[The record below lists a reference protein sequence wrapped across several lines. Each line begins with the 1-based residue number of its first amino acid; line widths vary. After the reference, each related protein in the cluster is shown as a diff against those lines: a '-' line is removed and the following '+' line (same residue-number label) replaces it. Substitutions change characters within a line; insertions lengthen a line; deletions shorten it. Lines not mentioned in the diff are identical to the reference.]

1 MNYSTPS
8 GSLLAE
14 PPGLSNPGGTGMGAT
29 PPRVRLLCVEDNP
42 DDVELC
48 ELALRRVAPDRLW
61 ELERVE
67 DAEGMAR
74 ALARPFDLVL
84 CDYHLP
90 RFSPQAALALLQQW
104 PRRLPLV
111 VVTRAIGEQA
121 AVEILRLGA
130 RDYVTKDRLATLPQV
145 IDRVLHEEAEEAERA
160 RLAAELAA
168 SLDRTRALSA
178 RLLMARERE
187 RHQVA
192 RELDDEVSQTL
203 AGMLMHLHAA
213 RATQQPETADR
224 LTDHAIAMAQS
235 AIEQV
240 KTLAFALHPPQL
252 SLLGIASAI
261 ESTLQRSAEPLG
273 LEWSFRHRG
282 DPPAQGGDTATL
294 ALRVVHAAVD
304 NAGRHGR
311 ARHVAVR
318 TRFRPDGCIDLL
330 VADDGRGWPQELLP
344 PGAGR
349 TDGTFRHLVEHA
361 ELVGSRLSVRS
372 RPGRGT
378 AVRARLQPSF
388 P

>member
-1 MNYSTPS
+1 MTYFAPYD
-8 GSLLAE
+8 
-14 PPGLSNPGGTGMGAT
+14 GLPAAASASR
-29 PPRVRLLCVEDNP
+29 PRPRMRLLCVEDNP

-48 ELALRRVAPDRLW
+48 ELALSRAAPERDW
-61 ELERVE
+61 QLERVE
-67 DAEGMAR
+67 DAEGMLQ

-90 RFSPQAALALLQQW
+90 RFSPQAALALLQRQE
-104 PRRLPLV
+104 RQLPLV

-145 IDRVLHEEAEEAERA
+145 IDRVLQEEAEEAERL
-160 RLAAELAA
+160 RLGAELAA
-168 SLDRTRALSA
+168 SLARTRALSA

-192 RELDDEVSQTL
+192 RELDDELSQTL

-213 RATQQPETADR
+213 RATQQPATADR

-252 SLLGIASAI
+252 TLLGVASAL
-261 ESTLQRSAEPLG
+261 ESTIQRSAEPLG
-273 LEWSFRHRG
+273 LDWSFRHRG
-282 DPPAQGGDTATL
+282 DPPPDGGDTATL

-304 NAGRHGR
+304 NAGRHGHAGR
-311 ARHVAVR
+311 VAVR
-318 TRFRPDGCIDLL
+318 ARFRPDGRIDLV
-330 VADDGRGWPQELLP
+330 VADDGCGWPQELLP
-344 PGAGR
+344 PGSGR
-349 TDGTFRHLVEHA
+349 NDGTLRHLVEHA
-361 ELVGSRLSVRS
+361 ELVGSHVSVRS

-378 AVRARLQPSF
+378 VVRARLCPVS